1 MYDTC
6 PVCGHLTAD
15 LEKSKRY
22 HQLKGDPMPIEQDGA
37 NDVPPLP
44 ERE

>member
-1 MYDTC
+1 MYDAC

-15 LEKSKRY
+15 LEKSTDWHVRN
-22 HQLKGDPMPIEQDGA
+22 GDPMPIEPSGH

-44 ERE
+44 ERD